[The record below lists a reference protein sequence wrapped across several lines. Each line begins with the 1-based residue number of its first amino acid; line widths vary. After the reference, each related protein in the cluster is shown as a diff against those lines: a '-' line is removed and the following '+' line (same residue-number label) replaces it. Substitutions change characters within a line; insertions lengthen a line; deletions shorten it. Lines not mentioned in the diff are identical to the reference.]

1 MSPPD
6 LRETA
11 LLSKTLNLV
20 ERYKKISRD
29 PKNQNAK
36 LQLSFVPQTMRL
48 EAEPGAGLFQQE
60 DQEPLVTPR
69 SAGCSDVPA
78 ALRGPSLLIPGSSA
92 RV

>member
-60 DQEPLVTPR
+60 DQEPLVTRGARGAQMCPLP
-69 SAGCSDVPA
+69 SAD
-78 ALRGPSLLIPGSSA
+78 LLS
-92 RV
+92 